1 MFSITATLGRNYS
14 DRVIAAR
21 GETYAPTM
29 TITRW
34 EQFIED
40 VEHDMAAAVRGAQ
53 PTLMITEQHRGK
65 GEWNGVEEE
74 SCKVTIL
81 ADFAAYPTDVIGVI
95 TGYLRSLSWQYGQ
108 DAIALTVG
116 VSELISATN
125 PTQRVISDEEQRM
138 THDWDLRSE
147 FAD

>member
-1 MFSITATLGRNYS
+1 MYSITATLGRNYS
-14 DRVIAAR
+14 TSHVAAS
-21 GETYAPTM
+21 GQPVPM
-29 TITRW
+29 PITRW
-34 EQFIED
+34 EQFVED
-40 VEHDMAAAVRGAQ
+40 VEHDMAATVRGAQ
-53 PTLMITEQHRGK
+53 PTLMIVEQHRGK
-65 GEWNGVEEE
+65 GEWNGQEEE

-81 ADFAAYPTDVIGVI
+81 ADFAEYPTDVISTI
-95 TGYLRSLSWQYGQ
+95 KGYLASLAQQYSQ

-116 VSELISATN
+116 VSELVSPFV